1 MSKFRFIYSG
11 LIIAAFMLFHTQLS
25 IDLAYAI
32 VYGLGV
38 VLLINIIEIFIS
50 DLRSTKILSGFIGG
64 LIFLLISYFL
74 TKTFETFFLNDAVK
88 LGFNFIFGYIGIFIG
103 YKNYYLIDYLFQK
116 LIRKD
121 KNYKTKITEIPKILD
136 TSSLIDGRIYDIIAS
151 NFIESKILIPSFVL
165 KELQNIADSHDH
177 FRRQKGK
184 RGLDILK
191 KIQEQKN
198 NEVEV
203 VDIDFP
209 TLNNVDDKLVEF
221 TKQVGGKLVTT
232 DYNLIKV
239 AEIKSIKCMNIN
251 QLALALRQN
260 IFPQDEINIF
270 IQKEGKEPSQGVGYL
285 DDGTLVVIENGRSLI
300 GKNQDIVVTSI
311 LQSDSGRIIFGKI
324 KQ

>member
-251 QLALALRQN
+251 QLALALRQT

>member
-1 MSKFRFIYSG
+1 MSKFRFIYSVV
-11 LIIAAFMLFHTQLS
+11 IITAFMALHGQLG
-25 IDLAYAI
+25 IDMAYAI

-64 LIFLLISYFL
+64 LVFLLISYFL
-74 TKTFETFFLNDAVK
+74 TKTFDTFFLNDAVK

-116 LIRKD
+116 WSRKD
-121 KNYKTKITEIPKILD
+121 KSYRTKIIEIPKILD

-191 KIQEQKN
+191 RIQEQKN

-209 TLNNVDDKLVEF
+209 AFNNVDDKLVEF

-239 AEIKSIKCMNIN
+239 AEIKGIKCMNIN
-251 QLALALRQN
+251 QLALALRQT

-270 IQKEGKEPSQGVGYL
+270 IQKEGKEAGQGVGYL
-285 DDGTLVVIENGRSLI
+285 DDGTLVVIENGKSSI
-300 GKNQDIVVTSI
+300 GKNQDIIVTSV

>member
-1 MSKFRFIYSG
+1 MSKFRFIYSV
-11 LIIAAFMLFHTQLS
+11 LIITAFMALHGQLG
-25 IDLAYAI
+25 IDMAYAI

-50 DLRSTKILSGFIGG
+50 DLKSTKILSGFIGG
-64 LIFLLISYFL
+64 LVFLLISYFL
-74 TKTFETFFLNDAVK
+74 TKTFDTFFLNDAIK
-88 LGFNFIFGYIGIFIG
+88 LGFNFILGYIGIFIG

-116 LIRKD
+116 WIRKD
-121 KNYKTKITEIPKILD
+121 KSYRTKIIEIPKILD
-136 TSSLIDGRIYDIIAS
+136 TSSLIDGRIYDIISS

-191 KIQEQKN
+191 RIQEQKN

-209 TLNNVDDKLVEF
+209 AFNSVDDKLVEF
-221 TKQVGGKLVTT
+221 TKQVGGKLITT

-239 AEIKSIKCMNIN
+239 AEIKGIKCMNIN
-251 QLALALRQN
+251 QLALALRQT

-270 IQKEGKEPSQGVGYL
+270 IQKEGKEVGQGVGYL
-285 DDGTLVVIENGRSLI
+285 DDGTLVVIENGKSSI
-300 GKNQDIVVTSI
+300 GKNQDIVVTSV